1 MKPENNKSAKR
12 EQVQKNG
19 TEQKISRKEAIKK
32 TSYIALSATTMMLL
46 LSKPENAQAQ
56 SSPAPP
62 SVW

>member
-12 EQVQKNG
+12 EQVQN
-19 TEQKISRKEAIKK
+19 TESEQKISRKEAIRK